1 MKSNTHENNIPIPI
15 LMYHEVRDKNSMDRF
30 SKKTQYSNIV
40 TKDDFDQ
47 QISFL
52 KENGFN
58 AMSLDQLISHISGN
72 GRTATISP
80 KSVLITFDDGYAG
93 NYEFAFPILNQYK
106 FVATFFVVVNKMN
119 EKDMLTWEQA
129 KEMAR
134 HGMSI
139 QSHTMSHPL
148 LSQLDEKRT
157 KEELHKSKLTIEDH
171 TRAAVKFISLPNGDH
186 NRYFK
191 SAAIELGYLG
201 GCSSRFG
208 FNDVKTDPYFL
219 KRISIKNNCDLNLF
233 KNILTFDTIT
243 IEIMRYQYLMKQLI
257 ARIMSKRIYH
267 KLYNKFYGVEEY

>member
-1 MKSNTHENNIPIPI
+1 MRSNTHENNIPIPI

-72 GRTATISP
+72 GRPANISP

-93 NYEFAFPILNQYK
+93 NYEFAFPILNKYELG
-106 FVATFFVVVNKMN
+106 ATFFVVVNKMN
-119 EKDMLTWEQA
+119 EKEMLTWEQA

-157 KEELHKSKLTIEDH
+157 KEELYKSKLTIENH
-171 TRAAVKFISLPNGDH
+171 MGAAVKFISLPNGDH

-191 SAAIELGYLG
+191 STAIESGYLG

-219 KRISIKNNCDLNLF
+219 KRIPIKNSCDLNLF
-233 KNILTFDTIT
+233 KNILTVDAMT
-243 IEIMRYQYLMKQLI
+243 IEKMRYQYLIKQLI
-257 ARIMSKRIYH
+257 IRTLSKRIYN
-267 KLYNKFYGVEEY
+267 KLYNAFYDVEE